1 MTPNRKLFTGLAF
14 TACAGFTDAIG
25 LIQLGGGYVSFM
37 SGNTTQLGASFSDP
51 TFAPMISLLVGL
63 VVLFFAGGA
72 AGTLL
77 ALSDA
82 RWGASRALAMVI
94 GVLMLSLFAWRAGVP
109 VELSIVVLAFAGG
122 AQNAILPPQGAA
134 RLGAT
139 FVSGTLFSAGQ
150 DFGRALL
157 KQAPRWRWLQHLAVW
172 ASLCGGAAI
181 GALANHIWGVPA
193 LLLPALVYLGFLLS
207 FLALAHRS
215 RRVVAGA

>member
-25 LIQLGGGYVSFM
+25 LIQLGGRYVSFM
-37 SGNTTQLGASFSDP
+37 SGNTTQLGASFSDSAFGP
-51 TFAPMISLLVGL
+51 TLLLVGL

-72 AGTLL
+72 SGTIL
-77 ALSDA
+77 ALSDL

-94 GVLMLSLFAWRAGVP
+94 GVVMLALLAWRAGVP
-109 VELSIVVLAFAGG
+109 VELSIVALAFAGG

-181 GALANHIWGVPA
+181 GALADHIWGIPS
-193 LLLPALVYLGFLLS
+193 LLLPAFVYLGFLLR
-207 FLALAHRS
+207 FLALAHFS
-215 RRVVAGA
+215 RRLAAGA

>member
-25 LIQLGGGYVSFM
+25 LIQLGGRYVSFM
-37 SGNTTQLGASFSDP
+37 SGNTTQLGASLSDSAFGP
-51 TFAPMISLLVGL
+51 TLLLVGL
-63 VVLFFAGGA
+63 VVLFFAGGTS
-72 AGTLL
+72 GTIL
-77 ALSDA
+77 ALSDP
-82 RWGASRALAMVI
+82 RWGPSRALAMVI
-94 GVLMLSLFAWRAGVP
+94 GVVMLALFAWRAGVP
-109 VELSIVVLAFAGG
+109 VELSIVALAFAGG

-150 DFGRALL
+150 DLGRALL

-181 GALANHIWGVPA
+181 GALADHIWGIPS
-193 LLLPALVYLGFLLS
+193 LLLPALVYVGFLLS
-207 FLALAHRS
+207 FLALARRD
-215 RRVVAGA
+215 RRVMAGA